1 MIKRALIFVHR
12 WVGVVLCLLF
22 LIWFPSGI
30 GMMYWPYPSITPADR
45 LARSPALDRSKIKV
59 SPVDAYGALGLDE
72 PPASVRLN
80 SFDGRPV
87 YRFRAGRFEHVVFAD
102 TAEELA
108 EITMDTV
115 NRVASAWTAQ
125 PASAARV
132 DAIEAADQWTLQ
144 TRLDNVQ
151 PLWKFSWPNGE
162 QVYVSQA
169 TGNVVQ
175 YTNTASR
182 LGAYAGPI
190 LHWLYFTPLRRD
202 PALWSRL
209 IIWSSGIGTGL
220 AIVGIAIAIWMYS
233 PRKRY
238 RNDGSPTSIP
248 YRGQK
253 RWHMVLGLV
262 FGVATV
268 TWVFSGLLSMEPF
281 ELRREGAPVEPT
293 SGVVRIPQAFRG
305 RMQFGS
311 FAGKDPRQALEQVAN
326 LPVKELEFTSIVGE
340 PVYLATLSGGASRI
354 IPVEGDPIAEL
365 DHEAIIDLVKRAAGP
380 ELAEAR
386 VMNQYDAYYLDRR
399 RERPLPVILA
409 RLNDANQTRFY
420 INPRNGRIAAGYQSS
435 DWIERWAYHGL
446 HSFDF
451 PWLYNYRPAW
461 DIVVIVFMLGGTAL
475 CVTSL
480 VLAWRVLGRTLRRS
494 VAADVLTNT
503 AT

>member
-1 MIKRALIFVHR
+1 VLKRALIFVHR
-12 WVGVVLCLLF
+12 WLGVLLCLLF

-45 LARSPALDRSKIKV
+45 LARSPALDRSKIMV

-102 TAEELA
+102 TAEELG

-115 NRVASAWTAQ
+115 NRIASAWTSQ
-125 PASAARV
+125 PASARV
-132 DAIEAADQWTLQ
+132 SMRSKKPTNGHCRRVS
-144 TRLDNVQ
+144 TTCGRCG
-151 PLWKFSWPNGE
+151 KFSWPNGE

-238 RNDGSPTSIP
+238 RYDGSPTSIP

-253 RWHMVLGLV
+253 RWHMVFGLV

-281 ELRREGAPVEPT
+281 DLRRDGAPVEPT
-293 SGVVRIPQAFRG
+293 SGVVRIPQAFGG

-311 FAGKDPRQALEQVAN
+311 FAGKGSAPGARAGSQPA
-326 LPVKELEFTSIVGE
+326 GE
-340 PVYLATLSGGASRI
+340 RTGVH
-354 IPVEGDPIAEL
+354 V
-365 DHEAIIDLVKRAAGP
+365 
-380 ELAEAR
+380 
-386 VMNQYDAYYLDRR
+386 DRR
-399 RERPLPVILA
+399 RAGLSRDDQRRREPHHPRGRRPDRRA
-409 RLNDANQTRFY
+409 RSSGDHRSGHACRGS
-420 INPRNGRIAAGYQSS
+420 RARRSARDQSV
-435 DWIERWAYHGL
+435 R
-446 HSFDF
+446 
-451 PWLYNYRPAW
+451 
-461 DIVVIVFMLGGTAL
+461 
-475 CVTSL
+475 
-480 VLAWRVLGRTLRRS
+480 RVLSRS
-494 VAADVLTNT
+494 TARAAAARDPRLASTT
-503 AT
+503 PT